1 MDTGKFRQDLFYRL
15 TALCFRIPPLRER
28 REDIPL
34 LIRHFAGEEARFAP
48 DALRALVAF
57 DWPGNVRELENE
69 VRKLILLAGE
79 NGIIDTALLSDKIIP
94 THKLEE
100 SGELDL
106 NIDIDFN
113 DKFTLYDYLAEYEK
127 RFIIKALRE
136 HGGIKKHAAA
146 LLNIPESTLRLKIKQ
161 YNIDLSS
168 INSIN

>member
-1 MDTGKFRQDLFYRL
+1 
-15 TALCFRIPPLRER
+15 
-28 REDIPL
+28 
-34 LIRHFAGEEARFAP
+34 LI
-48 DALRALVAF
+48 
-57 DWPGNVRELENE
+57 
-69 VRKLILLAGE
+69 
-79 NGIIDTALLSDKIIP
+79 S
-94 THKLEE
+94 
-100 SGELDL
+100 

-168 INSIN
+168 INTIN